1 MMRAANKAIARNM
14 GKLIVLELIKLV
26 GLGLMCVFIITSV

>member
-1 MMRAANKAIARNM
+1 MMRAANKAIAQNM
-14 GKLIVLELIKLV
+14 GYVIVLELIKLV